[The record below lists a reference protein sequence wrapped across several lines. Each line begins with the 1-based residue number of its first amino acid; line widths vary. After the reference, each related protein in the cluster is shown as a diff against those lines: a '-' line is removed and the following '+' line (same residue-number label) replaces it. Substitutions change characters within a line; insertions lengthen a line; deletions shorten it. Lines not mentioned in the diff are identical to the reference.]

1 MLGRPRDFHDIDE
14 ALHMH
19 LVEYVAEHVDK
30 SLDVALFG
38 RAVREWI
45 SCHAISWTRMHNT
58 IKFFMANLTEE
69 DATMFH
75 FDMQQF
81 KFEIERIIDFTTWD
95 FLCLSDGP
103 HTQEQTIDD
112 CHRRCH
118 FWMRAWMQMQPQI
131 ETRQIGR
138 TRIVLHAFAGRR
150 RLGDLQYYLEKDMLT
165 DAPYDLVVVS
175 LDIVINDRWGDA
187 TREDTRRLW
196 LTAIRDKY
204 VVGFVAGPPCE
215 TWSRVRGVL
224 HPDQGAAAERGVP
237 HVLRTLSELWG
248 LPSLGIRE
256 LSQILTGNSLLIF
269 TLEAIVEI
277 ALAGSVGIAEHPAE
291 PVDLEDAASI

>member
-1 MLGRPRDFHDIDE
+1 
-14 ALHMH
+14 
-19 LVEYVAEHVDK
+19 
-30 SLDVALFG
+30 
-38 RAVREWI
+38 
-45 SCHAISWTRMHNT
+45 
-58 IKFFMANLTEE
+58 
-69 DATMFH
+69 
-75 FDMQQF
+75 
-81 KFEIERIIDFTTWD
+81 
-95 FLCLSDGP
+95 
-103 HTQEQTIDD
+103 
-112 CHRRCH
+112 
-118 FWMRAWMQMQPQI
+118 MRVWMQMQPQI

-204 VVGFVAGPPCE
+204 VVRFVAGPPCE

-237 HVLRTLSELWG
+237 RVLRTLSELWG

-269 TLEAIVEI
+269 TLE
-277 ALAGSVGIAEHPAE
+277 LH
-291 PVDLEDAASI
+291 